1 MNSRCALVSKIIP
14 FSCVDGPGSR
24 LALFLQ
30 GCNLRCKNCHNPW
43 TMGRCNDC
51 GECVLHCPHDA
62 LTIQGGRVYWQED
75 ACQQCDT
82 CLQMCPQQATPMAQL
97 WSMEHILQQIM
108 RAAPFI
114 EGITVS
120 GGEATTQLPF
130 VCALFEQLRQSPA
143 LRHLS
148 CLVDSNGEL
157 STAGWE
163 KLHAVCDGVMVDLK
177 AWGEKTHLSLT
188 GRSNQRIKASIR
200 WLAERGL
207 LAELRLLVIPE
218 QSDYLKEIEALSE
231 FIRELGEIP
240 VRLNAFHAHAVYG
253 EAKTWRSAGPDDIET
268 LAQALRARGITRIIP
283 PALYL

>member
-1 MNSRCALVSKIIP
+1 M
-14 FSCVDGPGSR
+14 
-24 LALFLQ
+24 
-30 GCNLRCKNCHNPW
+30 
-43 TMGRCNDC
+43 
-51 GECVLHCPHDA
+51 
-62 LTIQGGRVYWQED
+62 
-75 ACQQCDT
+75 
-82 CLQMCPQQATPMAQL
+82 
-97 WSMEHILQQIM
+97 
-108 RAAPFI
+108 
-114 EGITVS
+114 
-120 GGEATTQLPF
+120 
-130 VCALFEQLRQSPA
+130 
-143 LRHLS
+143 
-148 CLVDSNGEL
+148 
-157 STAGWE
+157 
-163 KLHAVCDGVMVDLK
+163 
-177 AWGEKTHLSLT
+177 GEKTHLSLT